1 MDKIMGKI
9 QCHCQWREKPFYEKN
24 NLFCSNWFKA
34 KQYFVCRD
42 DICYLEKEGFIEK
55 GSIMIIG

>member
-1 MDKIMGKI
+1 MKKII
-9 QCHCQWREKPFYEKN
+9 YFV
-24 NLFCSNWFKA
+24 LNWFKA

-55 GSIMIIG
+55 GSIVIIG

>member
-1 MDKIMGKI
+1 MKKII
-9 QCHCQWREKPFYEKN
+9 YFI
-24 NLFCSNWFKA
+24 LNWFTE